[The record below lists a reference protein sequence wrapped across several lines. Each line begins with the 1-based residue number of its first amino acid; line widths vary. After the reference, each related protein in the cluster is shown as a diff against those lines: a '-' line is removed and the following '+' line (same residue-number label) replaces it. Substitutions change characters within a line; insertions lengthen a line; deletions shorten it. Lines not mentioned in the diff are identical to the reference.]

1 MLLMLERMGG
11 SEGVG
16 CRVEGDK
23 YRKMIVIQKGS
34 VDGPNA
40 LSLSCVIRD
49 TRQDKTVTANAWTHQ
64 PRTDHYYGL
73 IHQHN

>member
-1 MLLMLERMGG
+1 MLSKSAHHRSEKVLLMLERMGG
-11 SEGVG
+11 SEGGG

-49 TRQDKTVTANAWTHQ
+49 TPALETRQ
-64 PRTDHYYGL
+64 
-73 IHQHN
+73 